1 MPQPERTIPAL
12 IRPLDAAS
20 RCLGMFVIC
29 FSLLCSGLTGI
40 AAEKVLLLDGS
51 ILIGNSQSVENGN
64 VLWRTQT
71 GEDVRIPINQIVRID
86 AEELTGSTN
95 LPARSAP
102 QNSSQQNTSP
112 PPDIKMPSSEKPI
125 FSSSAKALNNSPE
138 NSLLKGMNTEPT
150 TPPLMQKDPLLEIQ
164 NPLVEVIDL
173 TPPEEAFGHDA
184 IEETWT
190 ESVPLLGSSVNA
202 ISSVLSTAQHTA
214 TAATNQASLWTNRI
228 QLGGNFTNGNSNID
242 IIDVLAQFERSTK
255 VSLRQMD
262 VGGQW
267 AQTTGNVTANR
278 WWLNGNFDWPFSSEE
293 DRWITFLSTKNE
305 YNQLANLN
313 IRSTNTTGL
322 GYRFY
327 YEPKKRLITRIGP
340 AVTVEAFDSP
350 DNTRTTF
357 DLFSEVEL
365 RWPIAKRTSLES
377 RIRYQPG
384 LLDGAIYR
392 VFSTSSIMWDLDEE
406 NRWKLALNLRTEY
419 VSVPSPGR
427 KSTDWFTVVS
437 LVYQRK

>member
-1 MPQPERTIPAL
+1 
-12 IRPLDAAS
+12 
-20 RCLGMFVIC
+20 MFVIC

-327 YEPKKRLITRIGP
+327 YEPKN
-340 AVTVEAFDSP
+340 D
-350 DNTRTTF
+350 
-357 DLFSEVEL
+357 
-365 RWPIAKRTSLES
+365 
-377 RIRYQPG
+377 
-384 LLDGAIYR
+384 
-392 VFSTSSIMWDLDEE
+392 
-406 NRWKLALNLRTEY
+406 
-419 VSVPSPGR
+419 
-427 KSTDWFTVVS
+427 
-437 LVYQRK
+437 